1 MTGALN
7 MNVTGVTAKLIC
19 TFVFDFAYAKCWF
32 SYDAAHFDVKCYA
45 DCIEKYANS
54 DNSN

>member
-19 TFVFDFAYAKCWF
+19 TFVFDILYMQNVGFLMMRLTLML
-32 SYDAAHFDVKCYA
+32 SVMQ
-45 DCIEKYANS
+45 IV
-54 DNSN
+54 